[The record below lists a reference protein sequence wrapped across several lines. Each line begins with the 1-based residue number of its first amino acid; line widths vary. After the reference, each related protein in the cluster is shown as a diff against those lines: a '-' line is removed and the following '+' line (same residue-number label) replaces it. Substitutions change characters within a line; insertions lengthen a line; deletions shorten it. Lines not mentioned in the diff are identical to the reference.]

1 MWSNGTD
8 PKLISICGTCVNAL
22 GETACEWATDF
33 IPVKGWTATPTK
45 ISENQHYA
53 ETSYCVMFCPKYKY
67 GHSKVNYGGGD
78 IKRIVLETLIQA
90 VEDWKALDYGRI
102 AEKKYQGDVI
112 RSEDL
117 INFFNSRY
125 FNYLVKHCT
134 NYKPRQIRKALHVP
148 YREVVRWR

>member
-1 MWSNGTD
+1 MWNNGTD
-8 PKLISICGTCVNAL
+8 PLKISICGNCRNAL
-22 GETACEWATDF
+22 GRTACEWATSF
-33 IPVKGWTATPTK
+33 IPVEGWEAEPTVL
-45 ISENQHYA
+45 SENQHYA
-53 ETSYCVMFCPKYKY
+53 EDSYLVQKCPKFVY
-67 GHSKVNYGGGD
+67 GHSKVDYGGGD

-102 AEKKYQGDVI
+102 EEKKYQGGVI

-117 INFFNSRY
+117 INFFNSKY